1 MTKTAQL
8 AATLV
13 AGRSVTRA
21 TALVAFKIA
30 NITAEI
36 ATLRAR
42 GYRITTEI
50 LPDDGTGAQYTRW
63 TFAGTTRKGSDAEA
77 EVRALRSAS
86 RRARAANLAGR
97 RDGGSNASKP
107 TV

>member
-1 MTKTAQL
+1 MTKTSQL
-8 AATLV
+8 AAALV

-77 EVRALRSAS
+77 EVRAYRNAK
-86 RRARAANLAGR
+86 RRASKVAPAG
-97 RDGGSNASKP
+97 KP